1 MCVSVA
7 AMCLSVSGFSQAAD
21 AGSTDRIPTHIPGQ
35 PLGSALQS
43 LAKERGLQLVYVT
56 EEVGELR
63 TAGAIGSFTSDE
75 ALATLLEGT
84 GLTFKYLDDRTVT
97 IVLAAAIEGE
107 AASEMSND
115 PPAVEYTPVMPALE
129 QAPQASS
136 TRSIRPR
143 SAIVAALLAL
153 TGVKQVAAQ
162 TQDAATDAP
171 EEVGEVLV
179 TGYRASLQGAL
190 EVKRNSELVVDAISG
205 GDIGALPDVTI
216 AESLVRLPGV
226 NGTRD
231 RGNQSQAALRGLGP
245 RLVLGLV
252 NGREV
257 ASSEPSRNVRWE
269 IYPSEVVAG
278 ADVYKAQSADLVA
291 GGVAGTID
299 IKTIK
304 PLEYDGPAVQLRGG
318 PVYYEAG
325 SDIPGYDPYGYRGS
339 AGITQMVGDDF
350 GFNLGVSLQQ
360 QKNAFPSFQGWGYND
375 GSINP
380 GNLTGDIDGDGTAD
394 PTPWGAQTEVKKL
407 TEDRY
412 GLNGAFGWRVGDNF
426 ELNVDALYSKFTID
440 EDQNQAWY
448 GRNGTTGNWDNGSA
462 WCYNNPGSSYTT
474 VNGAIVAATL
484 DDCFASVTNVIA
496 KYTEDKDLFVSG
508 ANLKVTSG
516 AWTTSVD
523 LSRSKATREN
533 RWAAFRSEVY
543 PETMTFDM
551 AAGNTP
557 SLIVSSDP
565 ADPAGQSAPDWLPG
579 QSDGPDSLK
588 DRLTALRFDVTR
600 EFEGEHLRSLH
611 FGARYSDREK
621 NFFRR
626 QQFYAPIVAGN
637 LPASLFSSYRVSEF
651 DAPPLLNGSFREI
664 IDAAYGGMPVDDDAI
679 MQSSIWGVEEDVA
692 EYYGK
697 VRFGGSVGSVPF
709 SGNAG
714 VRWVSTNTRST
725 GFSSTNGG
733 ALEPVRVTHDYTEA
747 LPSVNLTFNLA
758 DDRLLRV
765 GLARVIA
772 RPPLDELRAS
782 RSLWNDTPPPTGS
795 GGNPTLDPFVAN
807 QADISY
813 EWYFRPEALV
823 SLALFYKDVDSHIG
837 YTTQPVTIDSIT
849 YAVTGPFSGEGG
861 GITGAE
867 FTFQTPFSGAFEDFG
882 VYMNYAYVDTD
893 VREFYPVTNPLP
905 IEGYAQDTAALDLW
919 YGRGGFE
926 ARLGYKYHSPFTVIA
941 GWNGSDVRTLDEE
954 TILDFSTSWQVSDH
968 FGVRLQ
974 INNLTDGPLR
984 ITRDNDPN
992 RLGSYDVYGRRALL
1006 DFTFKF

>member
-7 AMCLSVSGFSQAAD
+7 AICLSVASVSPAAD
-21 AGSTDRIPTHIPGQ
+21 ARVADRRQTNIPEQ
-35 PLGSALQS
+35 ELGPALQS
-43 LAKERGLQLVYVT
+43 LAQERGLQLVYVS
-56 EEVGELR
+56 EEVDSR
-63 TAGAIGSFTSDE
+63 WTAGVVGTLTPDE
-75 ALATLLEGT
+75 ALATLLSGT

-97 IVLAAAIEGE
+97 IVPVPPSSGEPQAGIEDPRKLEANPRGLDIQLPATGPIPRRRSSILAAF
-107 AASEMSND
+107 
-115 PPAVEYTPVMPALE
+115 
-129 QAPQASS
+129 
-136 TRSIRPR
+136 
-143 SAIVAALLAL
+143 LAL
-153 TGVKQVAAQ
+153 TGANQALAQ
-162 TQDAATDAP
+162 SNGPDAAGQ
-171 EEVGEVLV
+171 ELEEVLV

-190 EVKRNSELVVDAISG
+190 AVKRNSELVVDAISG

-299 IKTIK
+299 IKTLK
-304 PLEYDGPAVQLRGG
+304 PLTYEGPAVQFRGG

-325 SDIPGYDPYGYRGS
+325 SDIPDYEPYGFRGS
-339 AGITQMVGDDF
+339 ASITQKMGDDA
-350 GFNLGVSLQQ
+350 GFNFGVSVQQ

-380 GNLTGDIDGDGTAD
+380 GNATGDIDGDGIPN

-412 GLNGAFGWRVGDNF
+412 GLNGAFGVRIGDNL
-426 ELNVDALYSKFTID
+426 ELNFDALYSKFTID

-448 GRNGTTGNWDNGSA
+448 GRNGTTGNWAGGSNGCYSA
-462 WCYNNPGSSYTT
+462 AGSDYTLVGQT
-474 VNGAIVAATL
+474 VVAATL
-484 DDCFASVTNVIA
+484 DNCYASVTNVIA
-496 KYTEDKDLFVSG
+496 KYTEDKDLLVSG
-508 ANLKVTSG
+508 ANAKITAG
-516 AWTTSVD
+516 AWTTAID
-523 LSRSKATREN
+523 LSHSKATREN

-543 PETMTFDM
+543 PATMTFDM
-551 AAGNTP
+551 RAGNTP
-557 SLIVSSDP
+557 SLAVSSDP
-565 ADPAGQSAPDWLPG
+565 TDPNVQSAPSWLPG

-588 DRLTALRFDVTR
+588 DSLTALRVDFTR
-600 EFEGEHLRSLH
+600 EFEGDHLRTLQ
-611 FGARYSDREK
+611 FGARASDREK
-621 NFFRR
+621 DFFRR
-626 QQFYAPIVAGN
+626 QQFHAPIVTGN
-637 LPASLFSSYRVSEF
+637 LPASLFSSYSVDEF

-664 IDAAYGGMPVDDDAI
+664 IDAAYGGMPIDEDAV
-679 MQSSIWGVEEDVA
+679 MQSSVWGVS
-692 EYYGK
+692 EYVSEFYGK
-697 VRFGGSVGSVPF
+697 VRFAGELGSTPF

-714 VRWVSTNTRST
+714 VRMVSTKTRST

-733 ALEPVRVTHDYTEA
+733 ALEAVSITNDYTEA
-747 LPSVNLTFNLA
+747 LPSVNLTFNLS
-758 DDRLLRV
+758 DETLLRV

-782 RSLWNDTPPPTGS
+782 RSLWNDTPPPSGS
-795 GGNPTLDPFVAN
+795 GGNPLLDPFIAN
-807 QADISY
+807 QADVSY

-823 SLALFYKDVDSHIG
+823 SLAVFYKDVDSHIG
-837 YTTQPVTIDSIT
+837 YTTQPVTIDGIT

-867 FTFQTPFSGAFEDFG
+867 FTFQTPFSGAFKDFG
-882 VYMNYAYVDTD
+882 IYMNYAWVDTD
-893 VREFYPVTNPLP
+893 VQEFYPATNPLP

-919 YGRGGFE
+919 YGRAGFE
-926 ARLGYKYHSPFTVIA
+926 ARIGYKYHSPFTVIA
-941 GWNGSDVRTLDEE
+941 GWNGSDVRTLGEE
-954 TILDFSTSWQVSDH
+954 TILDFSTSYQVSET
-968 FGVRLQ
+968 FGIRLQ
-974 INNLTDGPLR
+974 VNNLTDEPLR